1 MDTVDIGRDAGFN
14 VAGFFG
20 KILYKHL
27 KLGTQIA
34 LLEAKLYCYAATT
47 ELRPYAGFLEAGL

>member
-1 MDTVDIGRDAGFN
+1 MDTVDIGRDGRFN
-14 VAGFFG
+14 VAGFFS
-20 KILYKHL
+20 KILHNHL

-47 ELRPYAGFLEAGL
+47 ELRPYAGILEKRL